1 MSRFLRLTV
10 KLSAFITF
18 GILFSIVS
26 HILIKGIS
34 SLNPSLFQLEYTTDN
49 MSLFPAMITTIM
61 LIFLTLII
69 ATPIGVFT
77 GFYLIEYAKKENR
90 LVKII
95 RIATETLS
103 GIPSIVYGLF
113 GMLFFVIY
121 LNFQYSLLAG
131 TLTIG
136 IMILP
141 LIIRSTEEALLSVDN
156 SLREGSFALG
166 AGKLNTIF
174 KIVLPAAMPGIL
186 SGIIL
191 SIGRIVGET
200 AALMFTLGTA
210 AKIPEGLFSSGRTLA
225 LHMYVLSTEGIHVNE
240 SYATGI
246 VLLVV
251 VMIVNYI
258 STLLSNKLAKES
270 RDGYK
275 G

>member
-1 MSRFLRLTV
+1 
-10 KLSAFITF
+10 
-18 GILFSIVS
+18 
-26 HILIKGIS
+26 
-34 SLNPSLFQLEYTTDN
+34 
-49 MSLFPAMITTIM
+49 
-61 LIFLTLII
+61 LII

-166 AGKLNTIF
+166 TGKLNTIF

-246 VLLVV
+246 VLLAVV
-251 VMIVNYI
+251 LIVNYI
-258 STLLSNKLAKES
+258 STLLSNKLAKGS